1 MSIKMKVMRIDQMIR
16 NHKKFLSSAKQ
27 NLDRWVKRI
36 DDDSYSRSYVLD
48 NISYYHDE
56 VKRCQGYIEKLQ
68 FERQLL
74 LSQVV
79 PTAYRQCEEISP
91 IYDRD
96 EIDDELDDLRYHEFI
111 VEFTYKVNGIIIE
124 E

>member
-16 NHKKFLSSAKQ
+16 NHKKSLSSAKQ
-27 NLDRWVKRI
+27 NLDRWIKRI
-36 DDDSYSRSYVLD
+36 DDDSYSRSHVLD

-56 VKRCQGYIEKLQ
+56 VKRCQRYIAKLRFEK
-68 FERQLL
+68 QLL
-74 LSQVV
+74 LSRVV
-79 PTAYRQCEEISP
+79 PIAYRQCEEISP

-111 VEFTYKVNGIIIE
+111 VEFTYKVNGIAIE

>member
-1 MSIKMKVMRIDQMIR
+1 MSIKMKIMRIDQMIR

-36 DDDSYSRSYVLD
+36 DDDSYSRSHVLD

-56 VKRCQGYIEKLQ
+56 VKECQRYIAKLRFEK
-68 FERQLL
+68 QLL

-79 PTAYRQCEEISP
+79 PIAYRQCEEISP

-111 VEFTYKVNGIIIE
+111 VEFTYKVNGITIE